1 VPYEQQHTIDSDK
14 RVGPLDRC
22 LLIIRMPI
30 GFDETLQEVYANM
43 RKAVVF
49 IFGALLL
56 VFTGRAWAQ
65 TETGQI
71 SGTVLDQQGN
81 GVPNAKITIRNLG
94 TSALRETNS
103 DDQGAFIVT
112 NLLPATYAV
121 VAEAQGFSKL
131 EQEVGLPPGGRVSLD
146 LKLKVG
152 KLAETIEVSA
162 TAVAVNTS
170 SQTVGQLITAKD
182 IVDLP
187 LLTRN
192 PYDLVG
198 GAANVSS
205 AGDAGLT
212 MRGAGYNINGLRSA
226 GTNILLDGAANNS
239 EFFAAVGQT
248 VPLDS
253 VQEINILTNN
263 FTAEYGRA
271 SAGVVNVTT
280 KSGTNDF
287 HGTAYEFGR
296 YAALAANTFDNNARG
311 IAKPGFT
318 RNQFGYSVGGP
329 VKKDKLFFF
338 QSTEWLRVRSS
349 STSVVDVPTPQLIAA
364 ANSNTQGFFSKFGA
378 LRSNFVQLK
387 TYTRDQLAAIGVTA
401 CPPAP
406 STCDTDFPVGSTTPM
421 FAQGQYSVPSDS
433 GAGNPQDTYYVV
445 GRVDW
450 NAGPKT
456 QVYGRYALEKDNV
469 LSGSSTNSPY
479 AGYDSGQTNTNNSIL
494 LSLIYTFNPKL
505 TSQSKIVFNRLSQL
519 NPLGS
524 NPVGPT
530 LYMNATVAPNIA
542 GNLIAMPGYSAFT
555 PGSAIPFGGPQ
566 NFVQAYQDLSSIHGR
581 HTFRFGGNYTYI
593 RDNRTFGAYEEA
605 VESLS
610 TKNFSTSDENFLN
623 GKLAQFQAAINPQGK
638 LPCGAAGAVPSCTVT
653 LPVAPPVFA
662 RSNRYHEFGTY
673 FEDSWKATNRLMFN
687 LGMRWD
693 YFGVQHN
700 KNPNLDSNYYDA
712 QGGDIFDNIRNGQV
726 ATVPNSPIHGLWKKD
741 WNNFG
746 PRLGVAYDLFGNG
759 KTALRGGWGISYE
772 RNFGN
777 VTFNVIQNP
786 PAYAVVSILPSDV
799 GGTIPITTDNSG
811 PLGGST
817 GSKALPKLSL
827 RNVNSNIETAYAHL
841 WSAVLEHQVKRNFI
855 VAIEYNGSKGVNLY
869 SIENP
874 NRPGAGNVYLSDPCT
889 PVSAVS
895 PNNGQTYTIP
905 AYPCLNAVKFN
916 DGSANG
922 FVVAKNQLTR
932 LQNFQ
937 YSNINRRGDNGF
949 SHYNS
954 VAARV
959 ELTNIANTGLSL
971 HSSYTYA
978 HAIDNISST
987 FSESN
992 NNANLGLL
1000 DPFNPKIDKG
1010 NSDFDQRHRF
1020 VFSGTWDI
1028 PFAKNMSGIAK
1039 QALNGWT
1046 VAPIITIR
1054 NGFPFTMFDC
1064 SNAFTTCPRAFQ
1076 TSAHSRSGSAR
1087 PDPSGAPNL
1096 FDYFDFSSGF
1106 DSSYFNPVAG
1116 ISDFGPFP
1124 ANMLTRGY
1132 FYGPGAYNVD
1142 LGVYK
1147 TTKITER
1154 FSLQLRGE
1162 FFNALNHSNLW
1173 ITLTD
1178 NDLSSTTTVHAQ
1190 KGVPPI
1196 NANERRNVQLA
1207 LKLIF

>member
-1 VPYEQQHTIDSDK
+1 MSFFPGK
-14 RVGPLDRC
+14 
-22 LLIIRMPI
+22 
-30 GFDETLQEVYANM
+30 TL
-43 RKAVVF
+43 
-49 IFGALLL
+49 
-56 VFTGRAWAQ
+56 AQ

-71 SGTVLDQQGN
+71 SGTVLDQQN
-81 GVPNAKITIRNLG
+81 HAIPNTRIAVRNVG
-94 TSALRETNS
+94 TGALRETTS
-103 DDQGAFIVT
+103 DDHGTFIVT
-112 NLLPATYAV
+112 NLLPATYSV
-121 VAEAQGFSKL
+121 LAEAQGFSKL
-131 EQEVGLPPGGRVSLD
+131 EQQVDLPPGGRAALEV
-146 LKLKVG
+146 KLQVG
-152 KLAETIEVSA
+152 KVNEIVEVTA
-162 TAVAVNTS
+162 TSVAVNTAN
-170 SQTVGQLITAKD
+170 QTVGQLITSND
-182 IVDLP
+182 ITNLP

-205 AGDAGLT
+205 AADAGLT

-226 GTNILLDGAANNS
+226 GTNILLDGAANND
-239 EFFAAVGQT
+239 EFNASVGQT

-296 YAALAANTFDNNARG
+296 YSALATNTFDNNARG

-329 VKKDKLFFF
+329 VMKDKLFFF
-338 QSTEWLRVRSS
+338 QSTEWLRIRSS
-349 STSVVDVPTPQLIAA
+349 ATNIVNIPTPQLIATA
-364 ANSNTQGFFSKFGA
+364 SPNTQQFFSAFGT
-378 LRSNFVQLK
+378 LRSNFTQLK
-387 TYTRDQLAAIGVTA
+387 TYTRDELAAAGITA

-421 FAQGQYSVPSDS
+421 FAQGQYSVPADS
-433 GAGNPQDTYYVV
+433 GAGDPQNTYYIV
-445 GRVDW
+445 GRADW
-450 NAGPKT
+450 NVTLKT
-456 QVYGRYALEKDNV
+456 QLYGRYALEKGNLFPGTV
-469 LSGSSTNSPY
+469 TNSPY
-479 AGYDSGQTNTNNSIL
+479 AGYDSGQSTTNNSFL
-494 LSLIYTFNPKL
+494 LSLIHTFNQNL
-505 TSQSKIVFNRLSQL
+505 TSQSKIVFNRLNLVQ
-519 NPLGS
+519 PLGS

-530 LYMNATVAPNIA
+530 LYMNSFSAPKIE
-542 GNLIAMPGYSAFT
+542 GNLIGMPGYSPFT
-555 PGSAIPFGGPQ
+555 PGNAIPVGGPQ

-593 RDNRTFGAYEEA
+593 RDNRSFGAFEEA

-610 TKNFSTSDENFLN
+610 TTNFSTSVENFLS
-623 GKLAQFQAAINPQGK
+623 GVLGQFQSAIDPQGK
-638 LPCGAAGAVPSCTVT
+638 FPCDSAGVVPGCTVT
-653 LPVAPPVFA
+653 LPVGPPVFA
-662 RSNRYHEFGTY
+662 RSNRYQEFGTY
-673 FEDSWKATNRLMFN
+673 FEDSWKATNRLTFN
-687 LGMRWD
+687 LGLRWD

-700 KNPNLDSNYYDA
+700 KDPNLDSNYYDA
-712 QGGDIFDNIRNGQV
+712 QGSNIFNNIRNGSV

-786 PAYAVVSILPSDV
+786 PAYAVISILPTDV
-799 GGTIPITTDNSG
+799 GGTIPITTDNAG
-811 PLGGST
+811 PLGGSS
-817 GSKALPKLSL
+817 GSKALPLVSL
-827 RNVNSNIETAYAHL
+827 RNVDSNIVTAYAHL
-841 WSAVLEHQVKRNFI
+841 WSVVLEHQVARNFI
-855 VAIEYNGSKGVNLY
+855 MAIEYNGSKGVNLY

-874 NRPGAGNVYLSDPCT
+874 NRPGAGNVYLGDPCPTT
-889 PVSAVS
+889 PCTTA
-895 PNNGQTYTIP
+895 
-905 AYPCLNAVKFN
+905 A
-916 DGSANG
+916 
-922 FVVAKNQLTR
+922 LTR

-959 ELTNIANTGLSL
+959 ELTNIGNTGLSF

-978 HAIDNISST
+978 HSIDNISST

-1028 PFAKNMSGIAK
+1028 PFARNMSGVK
-1039 QALNGWT
+1039 KLFLDGWT

-1054 NGFPFTMFDC
+1054 SGFPFTMFDC

-1076 TSAHSRSGSAR
+1076 TTTLGRAGSAKA
-1087 PDPSGAPNL
+1087 DPSGAANL
-1096 FDYFDFSSGF
+1096 FDYFAFPSSDFH
-1106 DSSYFNPVAG
+1106 SSYVNPIAG

-1124 ANMLTRGY
+1124 SNMLTRGY
-1132 FYGPGAYNVD
+1132 FYGPGAYYVD

-1147 TTKITER
+1147 TTRITER
-1154 FSLQLRGE
+1154 VSLQIRGE
-1162 FFNALNHSNLW
+1162 FFNMLNHSNMW
-1173 ITLTD
+1173 MTLSD
-1178 NDLSSTTTVHAQ
+1178 NDISSITGGCPGNAAQQCAVVHAE

-1196 NANERRNVQLA
+1196 NANERRNIQLA
-1207 LKLIF
+1207 LKVIF

>member
-1 VPYEQQHTIDSDK
+1 MDCVPRARTS
-14 RVGPLDRC
+14 C
-22 LLIIRMPI
+22 L
-30 GFDETLQEVYANM
+30 
-43 RKAVVF
+43 
-49 IFGALLL
+49 
-56 VFTGRAWAQ
+56 
-65 TETGQI
+65 
-71 SGTVLDQQGN
+71 
-81 GVPNAKITIRNLG
+81 
-94 TSALRETNS
+94 
-103 DDQGAFIVT
+103 
-112 NLLPATYAV
+112 
-121 VAEAQGFSKL
+121 
-131 EQEVGLPPGGRVSLD
+131 
-146 LKLKVG
+146 
-152 KLAETIEVSA
+152 
-162 TAVAVNTS
+162 TA
-170 SQTVGQLITAKD
+170 
-182 IVDLP
+182 
-187 LLTRN
+187 
-192 PYDLVG
+192 
-198 GAANVSS
+198 
-205 AGDAGLT
+205 
-212 MRGAGYNINGLRSA
+212 
-226 GTNILLDGAANNS
+226 
-239 EFFAAVGQT
+239 
-248 VPLDS
+248 
-253 VQEINILTNN
+253 
-263 FTAEYGRA
+263 
-271 SAGVVNVTT
+271 
-280 KSGTNDF
+280 
-287 HGTAYEFGR
+287 
-296 YAALAANTFDNNARG
+296 
-311 IAKPGFT
+311 
-318 RNQFGYSVGGP
+318 
-329 VKKDKLFFF
+329 
-338 QSTEWLRVRSS
+338 
-349 STSVVDVPTPQLIAA
+349 PQLIAA
-364 ANSNTQGFFSKFGA
+364 ANSNTQGFFAKFGA

-746 PRLGVAYDLFGNG
+746 PRIGVAYDLFGDG

-786 PAYAVVSILPSDV
+786 PAYAVVSILPIDV
-799 GGTIPITTDNSG
+799 GGAIPVTTNNAG

-817 GSKALPKLSL
+817 GSKALPKVSL
-827 RNVNSNIETAYAHL
+827 RNVKSNMPTAYAHL
-841 WSAVLEHQVKRNFI
+841 WSVVLERQVKHNFI
-855 VAIEYNGSKGVNLY
+855 VAAEYNGSKGVGLY
-869 SIENP
+869 TIENP
-874 NRPGAGNVYLSDPCT
+874 NRPGAGNVFLGDPCPTT
-889 PVSAVS
+889 PCV
-895 PNNGQTYTIP
+895 NP
-905 AYPCLNAVKFN
+905 ATFAGT
-916 DGSANG
+916 GS
-922 FVVAKNQLTR
+922 LTR
-932 LQNFQ
+932 LRTTQ
-937 YSNINRRGDNGF
+937 YSNINRRGFGGA

-954 VAARV
+954 VAVRT
-959 ELTNIANTGLSL
+959 ELTNIGNTGLSL

-978 HAIDNISST
+978 HAFDNLSST

-992 NNANLGLL
+992 DNANLGLL
-1000 DPFNPKIDKG
+1000 DPFNPKLDKG
-1010 NSDFDQRHRF
+1010 NSDFDLRHRF
-1020 VFSGTWDI
+1020 VFSGTWDL
-1028 PFAKNMSGIAK
+1028 PFARNMSGFKKRVFDGFTI
-1039 QALNGWT
+1039 
-1046 VAPIITIR
+1046 APII
-1054 NGFPFTMFDC
+1054 
-1064 SNAFTTCPRAFQ
+1064 S
-1076 TSAHSRSGSAR
+1076 
-1087 PDPSGAPNL
+1087 
-1096 FDYFDFSSGF
+1096 
-1106 DSSYFNPVAG
+1106 V
-1116 ISDFGPFP
+1116 
-1124 ANMLTRGY
+1124 
-1132 FYGPGAYNVD
+1132 
-1142 LGVYK
+1142 
-1147 TTKITER
+1147 
-1154 FSLQLRGE
+1154 
-1162 FFNALNHSNLW
+1162 
-1173 ITLTD
+1173 
-1178 NDLSSTTTVHAQ
+1178 
-1190 KGVPPI
+1190 
-1196 NANERRNVQLA
+1196 
-1207 LKLIF
+1207 

>member
-1 VPYEQQHTIDSDK
+1 
-14 RVGPLDRC
+14 
-22 LLIIRMPI
+22 MPK
-30 GFDETLQEVYANM
+30 TTA
-43 RKAVVF
+43 F
-49 IFGALLL
+49 ILASLMFFLPGK
-56 VFTGRAWAQ
+56 AWAQ
-65 TETGQI
+65 AETGQI
-71 SGTVLDQQGN
+71 SGTVLDQQN
-81 GVPNAKITIRNLG
+81 NVVPNAKITVRNVG
-94 TSALRETNS
+94 TGALRETAA
-103 DDQGAFIVT
+103 DDHGAFIVT
-112 NLLPATYAV
+112 NLLPAKYSV
-121 VAEAQGFSKL
+121 LAEAQGFSKL
-131 EQEVGLPPGGRVSLD
+131 DQQVDLPPGGRVALEVR
-146 LKLKVG
+146 LQVG
-152 KLAETIEVSA
+152 KVSETVEVSA
-162 TAVAVNTS
+162 TAVAVNTEN
-170 SQTVGQLITAKD
+170 QTVGQLITSND
-182 IVDLP
+182 ITNLP

-205 AGDAGLT
+205 AADAGLT

-226 GTNILLDGAANNS
+226 GTNVLLDGAANND
-239 EFFAAVGQT
+239 EFTASVGQT

-253 VQEINILTNN
+253 VQEINVLTNN

-296 YAALAANTFDNNARG
+296 YSALATNTFDNNARG

-329 VKKDKLFFF
+329 IKKDKLFFF

-349 STSVVDVPTPQLIAA
+349 ATAIVNVPTPQLIAA
-364 ANSNTQGFFSKFGA
+364 ANSTTQQFFSAFGT
-378 LRSNFVQLK
+378 LRSNFIQLK
-387 TYTRDQLAAIGVTA
+387 TYTRDQLTAAGITA

-421 FAQGQYSVPSDS
+421 FAQGQYSVPEDS
-433 GAGNPQDTYYVV
+433 GAGSPQNTYYVV
-445 GRVDW
+445 GRADW
-450 NAGPKT
+450 NITSKT
-456 QVYGRYALEKDNV
+456 QLYGRYALEKGNLFTGTV
-469 LSGSSTNSPY
+469 TNSPY
-479 AGYDSGQTNTNNSIL
+479 AGYDSGQSTTNNSFL
-494 LSLIYTFNPKL
+494 LSMIHTFSTKL
-505 TSQSKIVFNRLSQL
+505 TSQSKIVFNRLNLIQ
-519 NPLGS
+519 PLGS

-530 LYMNATVAPNIA
+530 LYMNSVSAPKIE
-542 GNLIAMPGYSAFT
+542 GNLIGMPGYSPFT
-555 PGSAIPFGGPQ
+555 PGNAIPFGGPQ
-566 NFVQAYQDLSSIHGR
+566 NFVQAYQDLSSLHGR

-593 RDNRTFGAYEEA
+593 RDNRSFGAFEEA

-610 TKNFSTSDENFLN
+610 TTNFRTSTEDFLN
-623 GKLAQFQAAINPQGK
+623 GVLGQFQSAIDPQGK
-638 LPCGAAGAVPSCTVT
+638 FPCGAAGPVPNCTVT
-653 LPVAPPVFA
+653 LPVGPPVFA

-673 FEDSWKATNRLMFN
+673 FEDSWKATNRLTFN

-700 KNPNLDSNYYDA
+700 KDPNLDSNYYDA
-712 QGGDIFDNIRNGQV
+712 QGGNIFTNIRNGSV

-786 PAYAVVSILPSDV
+786 PAYAVISILPTDV
-799 GGTIPITTDNSG
+799 GGTIPITTDNAG

-817 GSKALPKLSL
+817 GSKALPKVSL
-827 RNVNSNIETAYAHL
+827 RNVDSNISTAYAHL
-841 WSAVLEHQVKRNFI
+841 WSAVLEQQVTRNFI
-855 VAIEYNGSKGVNLY
+855 MAVEYNGSKGVDLY

-874 NRPGAGNVYLSDPCT
+874 NRPGAGNVYLGDPCPTT
-889 PVSAVS
+889 PCQSTS
-895 PNNGQTYTIP
+895 
-905 AYPCLNAVKFN
+905 
-916 DGSANG
+916 
-922 FVVAKNQLTR
+922 LTR
-932 LQNFQ
+932 LQSFQ

-959 ELTNIANTGLSL
+959 QLTNLGNTGLSL

-1000 DPFNPKIDKG
+1000 DPFNPRIDKG

-1028 PFAKNMSGIAK
+1028 PFARNTSGAVK
-1039 QALNGWT
+1039 GFLDGWT

-1054 NGFPFTMFDC
+1054 GGFPFTLFDC
-1064 SNAFTTCPRAFQ
+1064 TNALTTCMRAVQ
-1076 TSAHSRSGSAR
+1076 TSPHAKTGSAT
-1087 PDPSGAPNL
+1087 PDPSGAANT
-1096 FDYFDFSSGF
+1096 FDYFDFGSGF
-1106 DSSYFNPVAG
+1106 DSSYINPVAG

-1124 ANMLTRGY
+1124 KNMLTRGY
-1132 FYGPGAYNVD
+1132 FYGPGAYTTD

-1154 FSLQLRGE
+1154 VSVQLRGE
-1162 FFNALNHSNLW
+1162 FFNMLNHSNMWL
-1173 ITLTD
+1173 TLSD

-1190 KGVPPI
+1190 KGVPPV

>member
-1 VPYEQQHTIDSDK
+1 
-14 RVGPLDRC
+14 
-22 LLIIRMPI
+22 
-30 GFDETLQEVYANM
+30 M
-43 RKAVVF
+43 RKTIPF
-49 IFGALLL
+49 ILGSLILFSSGK
-56 VFTGRAWAQ
+56 AWAQ
-65 TETGQI
+65 AETGQI
-71 SGTVLDQQGN
+71 SGTVLDQQN
-81 GVPNAKITIRNLG
+81 NAVPNAKITIRNVG
-94 TSALRETNS
+94 TGALRETAS
-103 DDQGAFIVT
+103 DDHGAFIVT
-112 NLLPATYAV
+112 NLLPAKYSV
-121 VAEAQGFSKL
+121 LAEAQGFAKL
-131 EQEVGLPPGGRVSLD
+131 EQQVDLPPGGRVALE
-146 LKLKVG
+146 LRLQVG
-152 KLAETIEVSA
+152 KVTETVEVSA
-162 TAVAVNTS
+162 TAVAVNTEN
-170 SQTVGQLITAKD
+170 QTVGQLITSND
-182 IVDLP
+182 ITNLP

-205 AGDAGLT
+205 AADAGLT

-226 GTNILLDGAANNS
+226 GTNVLLDGAANND
-239 EFFAAVGQT
+239 EFTASVGQT

-253 VQEINILTNN
+253 VQEINVLTNN

-296 YAALAANTFDNNARG
+296 YSALATNTFDNNARG

-318 RNQFGYSVGGP
+318 RNQFGYSIGGP
-329 VKKDKLFFF
+329 IKKDKLFFF

-349 STSVVDVPTPQLIAA
+349 ATAIVNVPTPQLIAA
-364 ANSNTQGFFSKFGA
+364 ANSNAQQFFSEFGT
-378 LRSNFVQLK
+378 LRSNFIQLK
-387 TYTRDQLAAIGVTA
+387 TYTRDQLAVAGITA

-421 FAQGQYSVPSDS
+421 FAQGQYSVPADS
-433 GAGNPQDTYYVV
+433 GAGSPQNTYYVV
-445 GRVDW
+445 GRADW
-450 NAGPKT
+450 NITSKT
-456 QVYGRYALEKDNV
+456 QLYGRYALEKGNLFTGTV
-469 LSGSSTNSPY
+469 TNSPY
-479 AGYDSGQTNTNNSIL
+479 AGYDSGQSTTNNSFL
-494 LSLIYTFNPKL
+494 LSLIHTFSPKL
-505 TSQSKIVFNRLSQL
+505 TSQSKIVFNRLNLLQ
-519 NPLGS
+519 PLGS

-530 LYMNATVAPNIA
+530 LYMNAVSAPKIE
-542 GNLIAMPGYSAFT
+542 GNLIGMPGYSPFT
-555 PGSAIPFGGPQ
+555 PGNAIPFGGPQ
-566 NFVQAYQDLSSIHGR
+566 NFVQAYQDLSSVHGR

-593 RDNRTFGAYEEA
+593 RDNRSFGAYQEA

-610 TKNFSTSDENFLN
+610 TTNFRTSVENFLN
-623 GKLAQFQAAINPQGK
+623 GVLGQFQAAIDPQGK
-638 LPCGAAGAVPSCTVT
+638 FPCGAAGAVPGCTLT
-653 LPVAPPVFA
+653 LPVGPPVFA

-673 FEDSWKATNRLMFN
+673 FEDSWKATNRLTFN

-700 KNPNLDSNYYDA
+700 KDPNLDSNYYDA
-712 QGGDIFDNIRNGQV
+712 QGGNIFTNIRNGSV

-746 PRLGVAYDLFGNG
+746 PRLGVAYDVFGNG

-786 PAYAVVSILPSDV
+786 PAYAVISILPTDV
-799 GGTIPITTDNSG
+799 GGTIPITTDNAG

-817 GSKALPKLSL
+817 GSKALPKVSL
-827 RNVNSNIETAYAHL
+827 RNVDSNIATAYAHL
-841 WSAVLEHQVKRNFI
+841 WSAVLEQQVTRNFI
-855 VAIEYNGSKGVNLY
+855 MAIEYNGSKGVDLY

-874 NRPGAGNVYLSDPCT
+874 NRPGAGNVYLGDPCPTT
-889 PVSAVS
+889 PC
-895 PNNGQTYTIP
+895 P
-905 AYPCLNAVKFN
+905 AA
-916 DGSANG
+916 D
-922 FVVAKNQLTR
+922 LTR

-959 ELTNIANTGLSL
+959 ELTNLGNTGLSL

-1028 PFAKNMSGIAK
+1028 PFARNMSGAAK
-1039 QALNGWT
+1039 GFLDGWT

-1054 NGFPFTMFDC
+1054 GGFPFTLFDC
-1064 SNAFTTCPRAFQ
+1064 TNAFTTCMRAVQ
-1076 TSAHSRSGSAR
+1076 TSPHAKTGSAT
-1087 PDPSGAPNL
+1087 PDPSGAANT
-1096 FDYFDFSSGF
+1096 FDYFNFSSGF
-1106 DSSYFNPVAG
+1106 DSSYVNPIVG

-1124 ANMLTRGY
+1124 KNMLTRGY
-1132 FYGPGAYNVD
+1132 FYGPGAYTID

-1154 FSLQLRGE
+1154 VSVQLRGE
-1162 FFNALNHSNLW
+1162 FFNMLNHSNMW
-1173 ITLTD
+1173 ITLSD

-1190 KGVPPI
+1190 KGVPPV

>member
-1 VPYEQQHTIDSDK
+1 
-14 RVGPLDRC
+14 
-22 LLIIRMPI
+22 
-30 GFDETLQEVYANM
+30 M
-43 RKAVVF
+43 RKTMVF
-49 IFGALLL
+49 IFASLMFFFSGKAL
-56 VFTGRAWAQ
+56 AQ

-71 SGTVLDQQGN
+71 SGTVLDPQN
-81 GVPNAKITIRNLG
+81 DAVPSAKITIRNTG
-94 TSALRETNS
+94 TGALREAAS
-103 DDQGAFIVT
+103 DSHGAFIVT
-112 NLLPATYAV
+112 NLLPAKYSVMT
-121 VAEAQGFSKL
+121 EAQGFAKL
-131 EQEVGLPPGGRVSLD
+131 EQQVDLPPGGRVALE
-146 LKLKVG
+146 LKLQLGKVG
-152 KLAETIEVSA
+152 ETVEVSA
-162 TAVAVNTS
+162 TALAVNTEN
-170 SQTVGQLITAKD
+170 QTVGQLITSND
-182 IVDLP
+182 LTNLP

-205 AGDAGLT
+205 AADAGLT
-212 MRGAGYNINGLRSA
+212 MRGAGYNINGLRAA
-226 GTNILLDGAANNS
+226 GTNILLDGAANND
-239 EFFAAVGQT
+239 EFTASVGQT

-253 VQEINILTNN
+253 VQEINVLTNN

-296 YAALAANTFDNNARG
+296 YSALATNTFDNNARG

-318 RNQFGYSVGGP
+318 RNQFGYSIGGP
-329 VKKDKLFFF
+329 IKKDKLFFF

-349 STSVVDVPTPQLIAA
+349 ATAIVNVPTPQLIAA
-364 ANSNTQGFFSKFGA
+364 ANSNTQQFFNAFGT
-378 LRSNFVQLK
+378 LRSNFKQLK
-387 TYTRDQLAAIGVTA
+387 TYTRDQLTAAGITA

-406 STCDTDFPVGSTTPM
+406 STCDTNFPVGSTTPM

-433 GAGNPQDTYYVV
+433 GAGSPQNTYYVV

-450 NAGPKT
+450 NATSNT
-456 QVYGRYALEKDNV
+456 QLYGRYALERGNLFTGTV
-469 LSGSSTNSPY
+469 TNSPY
-479 AGYDSGQTNTNNSIL
+479 AGYDSGQSTTNNSFL
-494 LSLIYTFNPKL
+494 LTLIHSFNSKL
-505 TSQSKIVFNRLSQL
+505 TSQSKIVFNRLSLIQ
-519 NPLGS
+519 PLGA

-530 LYMNATVAPNIA
+530 LYMNSVSAPKIE
-542 GNLIAMPGYSAFT
+542 GNLIGMPGYSPFT
-555 PGSAIPFGGPQ
+555 PGNAIPFGGPQ

-593 RDNRTFGAYEEA
+593 RDNRSFGAYQEA

-610 TKNFSTSDENFLN
+610 TTNFRTSVENFLN
-623 GKLAQFQAAINPQGK
+623 GVLGQFQSAIDPQGK
-638 LPCGAAGAVPSCTVT
+638 FPCGAAGAVPSCTVN
-653 LPVAPPVFA
+653 LPVGPPVFA

-673 FEDSWKATNRLMFN
+673 FEDSWKATNQLTFN

-700 KNPNLDSNYYDA
+700 KDPNLDSNYYDA
-712 QGGDIFDNIRNGQV
+712 QGGNIFTNIRNGSV

-746 PRLGVAYDLFGNG
+746 PRIGVAYDLFGNG

-786 PAYAVVSILPSDV
+786 PAYAVISILPSDV
-799 GGTIPITTDNSG
+799 GGTIPITTDNAG

-817 GSKALPKLSL
+817 GSKALPKVSL
-827 RNVNSNIETAYAHL
+827 RNVNANIETAYAHL
-841 WSAVLEHQVKRNFI
+841 WSAVVEHQVTHNFI
-855 VAIEYNGSKGVNLY
+855 MAIEYNGSKGVDLY

-874 NRPGAGNVYLSDPCT
+874 NRPGSGNVYLGDPCPTT
-889 PVSAVS
+889 PCSTAS
-895 PNNGQTYTIP
+895 
-905 AYPCLNAVKFN
+905 F
-916 DGSANG
+916 
-922 FVVAKNQLTR
+922 TR

-959 ELTNIANTGLSL
+959 ELTNLGNTGLSL

-978 HAIDNISST
+978 HAIDNISTT

-1010 NSDFDQRHRF
+1010 NSDFDLRHRF

-1028 PFAKNMSGIAK
+1028 PFARNMTGAAK
-1039 QALNGWT
+1039 GFLDGWT
-1046 VAPIITIR
+1046 AAPIVTIR
-1054 NGFPFTMFDC
+1054 GGFPFTMFDC

-1076 TSAHSRSGSAR
+1076 TITLGRAGSAKA
-1087 PDPSGAPNL
+1087 DPSGAANT
-1096 FDYFDFSSGF
+1096 FDYFVFPASNF
-1106 DSSYFNPVAG
+1106 DTSYVNPIVG
-1116 ISDFGPFP
+1116 KSDFGPFP
-1124 ANMLTRGY
+1124 KNMLTRGY
-1132 FYGPGAYNVD
+1132 FYGPGAYTID
-1142 LGVYK
+1142 FGVYK

-1154 FSLQLRGE
+1154 VSVQLRGE
-1162 FFNALNHSNLW
+1162 FFNILNHSNAW
-1173 ITLTD
+1173 ITLSD
-1178 NDLSSTTTVHAQ
+1178 NDISSITGACPGNATQQCAVVHAQ

-1196 NANERRNVQLA
+1196 NADERRNVQLA

>member
-1 VPYEQQHTIDSDK
+1 
-14 RVGPLDRC
+14 
-22 LLIIRMPI
+22 
-30 GFDETLQEVYANM
+30 M
-43 RKAVVF
+43 RKAVVI
-49 IFGALLL
+49 IFVAALL
-56 VFTGRAWAQ
+56 VWTGRAWAQ

-71 SGTVLDQQGN
+71 SGTVLDQQGA
-81 GVPNAKITIRNLG
+81 GVPNAEITIRNTG
-94 TSALRETNS
+94 TGAAREIES
-103 DDQGAFIVT
+103 DGQGTFIVT
-112 NLLPATYAV
+112 NLLPAKYSV
-121 VAEAQGFSKL
+121 IVEAAGFNKL
-131 EQEVGLPPGGRVSLD
+131 SEQVDLAPGGRVALD
-146 LKLKVG
+146 LKLEVG
-152 KLAETIEVSA
+152 KVSETVEVAA
-162 TAVAVNTS
+162 TAVAVNTEN
-170 SQTVGQLITAKD
+170 QTVGQLITSTD
-182 IVDLP
+182 ITNLP

-198 GAANVSS
+198 TAANVSS

-212 MRGAGYNINGLRSA
+212 MRGAGYNINGLRAA
-226 GTNILLDGAANNS
+226 GTNILLDGAANND
-239 EFFAAVGQT
+239 EFTAAVGQT

-280 KSGTNDF
+280 KAGTDNF

-311 IAKPGFT
+311 IEKPGFT

-349 STSVVDVPTPQLIAA
+349 ATSVVDVPTPQFIAA
-364 ANSNTQGFFSKFGA
+364 ANSNTQAFFSEFGA

-387 TYTRDQLAAIGVTA
+387 TYTRDQLANIGIAA

-406 STCDTDFPVGSTTPM
+406 STCDTNFPVGSTTPM
-421 FAQGQYSVPSDS
+421 FAEGQYSVPSDS

-445 GRVDW
+445 GRLDW
-450 NAGPKT
+450 NAGTKT
-456 QVYGRYALEKDNV
+456 QIYGRYALEKGN
-469 LSGSSTNSPY
+469 LLTGSLTNSPY
-479 AGYDSGQTNTNNSIL
+479 SGYDTSQTTTNNSIL
-494 LSLIYTFNPKL
+494 VSLIYTFNPKL
-505 TSQSKIVFNRLSQL
+505 TSQSKVVFNRLNIL
-519 NPLGS
+519 DPLGLK
-524 NPVGPT
+524 PVSPT
-530 LYMNATVAPNIA
+530 LYMNATVAPSIA

-566 NFVQAYQDLSSIHGR
+566 NFVQAYQDLSSVHGR
-581 HTFRFGGNYTYI
+581 HALRFGGNYTYI
-593 RDNRTFGAYEEA
+593 RDNRTFGAYQEA

-623 GKLAQFQAAINPQGK
+623 GHLAQFQAAIDPQGK

-673 FEDSWKATNRLMFN
+673 FEDSWRATNRLTFN

-700 KNPNLDSNYYDA
+700 KDPNLDSNYYDA
-712 QGGDIFDNIRNGQV
+712 QGGDIFGNIRNGQV

-746 PRLGVAYDLFGNG
+746 PRLGVAYDLFGDG

-786 PAYAVVSILPSDV
+786 PAYSVVSILPVDV
-799 GGTIPITTDNSG
+799 GGAIDITTDNAG

-817 GSKALPKLSL
+817 GSKALPKVSL
-827 RNVNSNIETAYAHL
+827 RNVNPNIETAYAHL
-841 WSAVLEHQVKRNFI
+841 WSTVLEHQVKRNFI
-855 VAIEYNGSKGVNLY
+855 VAVEYNGSKGVDLY

-874 NRPGAGNVYLSDPCT
+874 NRPGAGNVYLGDPCPTT
-889 PVSAVS
+889 PCPVDS
-895 PNNGQTYTIP
+895 
-905 AYPCLNAVKFN
+905 
-916 DGSANG
+916 
-922 FVVAKNQLTR
+922 LTR
-932 LQNFQ
+932 LRTTQ

-954 VAARV
+954 VAVRT
-959 ELTNIANTGLSL
+959 ELTNIGKTGLSL

-978 HAIDNISST
+978 HAIDNLSST

-1020 VFSGTWDI
+1020 VFSGTWDV
-1028 PFAKNMSGIAK
+1028 PFARNASGFAK
-1039 QALNGWT
+1039 RALDGWT
-1046 VAPIITIR
+1046 IAPIITIR
-1054 NGFPFTMFDC
+1054 GGFPFTLFDC
-1064 SNAFTTCPRAFQ
+1064 TNALTVCPRAFQ
-1076 TSAHSRSGSAR
+1076 TAAHSRNGSAR

-1096 FDYFDFSSGF
+1096 FDYFNFSSGF
-1106 DSSYFNPVAG
+1106 DSSYVNPVAG

-1124 ANMLTRGY
+1124 GNMLTRGY
-1132 FYGPGAYNVD
+1132 FYGPGAYTAD

-1147 TTKITER
+1147 TTKISER

-1173 ITLTD
+1173 ITLSE

-1196 NANERRNVQLA
+1196 NVDERRNVQVA

>member
-1 VPYEQQHTIDSDK
+1 
-14 RVGPLDRC
+14 
-22 LLIIRMPI
+22 
-30 GFDETLQEVYANM
+30 M
-43 RKAVVF
+43 RKAVVI
-49 IFGALLL
+49 IFVAALL
-56 VFTGRAWAQ
+56 VWTGRAWAQ

-71 SGTVLDQQGN
+71 SGTVLDQQGA
-81 GVPNAKITIRNLG
+81 GVPNAEITIRNTG
-94 TSALRETNS
+94 TGAAREIES
-103 DDQGAFIVT
+103 DGQGTFIVT
-112 NLLPATYAV
+112 NLLPAKYSV
-121 VAEAQGFSKL
+121 IVEAAGFNKL
-131 EQEVGLPPGGRVSLD
+131 SEQVDLAPGGRVALD
-146 LKLKVG
+146 LKLEVG
-152 KLAETIEVSA
+152 KVSETVEVAA
-162 TAVAVNTS
+162 TAVAVNTEN
-170 SQTVGQLITAKD
+170 QTVGQLITSTD
-182 IVDLP
+182 ITNLP

-198 GAANVSS
+198 TAANVSS

-212 MRGAGYNINGLRSA
+212 MRGAGYNINGLRAA
-226 GTNILLDGAANNS
+226 GTNILLDGAANND
-239 EFFAAVGQT
+239 EFTAAVGQT

-280 KSGTNDF
+280 KAGTDNF

-311 IAKPGFT
+311 IEKPGFT

-349 STSVVDVPTPQLIAA
+349 ATSVVDVPTPQFIAA
-364 ANSNTQGFFSKFGA
+364 ANSNTQAFFSEFGA

-387 TYTRDQLAAIGVTA
+387 TYTRDQLANIGIAA

-406 STCDTDFPVGSTTPM
+406 STCDTNFPVGSTTPM
-421 FAQGQYSVPSDS
+421 FAEGQYSVPSDS

-445 GRVDW
+445 GRLDW
-450 NAGPKT
+450 NAGTKT
-456 QVYGRYALEKDNV
+456 QIYGRYALEKGN
-469 LSGSSTNSPY
+469 LLTGSLTNSPY
-479 AGYDSGQTNTNNSIL
+479 SGYDTSQTTTNNSIL
-494 LSLIYTFNPKL
+494 ISLIYTFNPKL
-505 TSQSKIVFNRLSQL
+505 TSQSKVVFNRLNIL
-519 NPLGS
+519 DPLGLK
-524 NPVGPT
+524 PVSPT
-530 LYMNATVAPNIA
+530 LYMNATVAPSIA

-566 NFVQAYQDLSSIHGR
+566 NFVQAYQDLSSVHGR
-581 HTFRFGGNYTYI
+581 HALRFGGNYTYI
-593 RDNRTFGAYEEA
+593 RDNRTFGAYQEA

-623 GKLAQFQAAINPQGK
+623 GHLAQFQAAIDPQGK

-673 FEDSWKATNRLMFN
+673 FEDSWRATNRLTFN

-700 KNPNLDSNYYDA
+700 KDPNLDSNYYDA
-712 QGGDIFDNIRNGQV
+712 QGGDIFGNIRNGQV

-746 PRLGVAYDLFGNG
+746 PRLGVAYDLFGDG

-786 PAYAVVSILPSDV
+786 PAYSVVSILPVDV
-799 GGTIPITTDNSG
+799 GGAIDITTDNAG

-817 GSKALPKLSL
+817 GSKALPKVSL
-827 RNVNSNIETAYAHL
+827 RNVNPNIETAYAHL
-841 WSAVLEHQVKRNFI
+841 WSTVLEHQVKRNFI
-855 VAIEYNGSKGVNLY
+855 VAVEYNGSKGVDLY

-874 NRPGAGNVYLSDPCT
+874 NRPGAGNVYLGDPCPTT
-889 PVSAVS
+889 PCPVDS
-895 PNNGQTYTIP
+895 
-905 AYPCLNAVKFN
+905 
-916 DGSANG
+916 
-922 FVVAKNQLTR
+922 LTR
-932 LQNFQ
+932 LRTTQ

-954 VAARV
+954 VAVRT
-959 ELTNIANTGLSL
+959 ELTNIGKTGLSL

-978 HAIDNISST
+978 HAIDNLSST

-1020 VFSGTWDI
+1020 VFSGTWDV
-1028 PFAKNMSGIAK
+1028 PFARNASGFAK
-1039 QALNGWT
+1039 RALDGWT
-1046 VAPIITIR
+1046 IAPIITIR
-1054 NGFPFTMFDC
+1054 GGFPFTLFDC
-1064 SNAFTTCPRAFQ
+1064 TNALTVCPRAFQ
-1076 TSAHSRSGSAR
+1076 TAAHSRNGSAR

-1096 FDYFDFSSGF
+1096 FDYFNFSSGF
-1106 DSSYFNPVAG
+1106 DSSYVNPVAG

-1124 ANMLTRGY
+1124 GNMLTRGY
-1132 FYGPGAYNVD
+1132 FYGPGAYTAD

-1147 TTKITER
+1147 TTKISER

-1173 ITLTD
+1173 ITLSE

-1196 NANERRNVQLA
+1196 NVDERRNVQVA

>member
-1 VPYEQQHTIDSDK
+1 
-14 RVGPLDRC
+14 
-22 LLIIRMPI
+22 
-30 GFDETLQEVYANM
+30 M
-43 RKAVVF
+43 RKMMVF
-49 IFGALLL
+49 IFASLMFFLPGKAL
-56 VFTGRAWAQ
+56 AQ

-71 SGTVLDQQGN
+71 GGTVLDPQN
-81 GVPNAKITIRNLG
+81 NAVPNAKIAIRNTG
-94 TSALRETNS
+94 TGGLRETAS
-103 DDQGAFIVT
+103 DGHGTFIVT
-112 NLLPATYAV
+112 NLLPAKYSVMT
-121 VAEAQGFSKL
+121 EAQGFAKL
-131 EQEVGLPPGGRVSLD
+131 EQQVDLPPGGRVALE
-146 LKLKVG
+146 LRLQVGKVG
-152 KLAETIEVSA
+152 ETVEVSA
-162 TAVAVNTS
+162 TALAVNTEN
-170 SQTVGQLITAKD
+170 QTVGQLITSND
-182 IVDLP
+182 LTNLP

-205 AGDAGLT
+205 AADAGLT
-212 MRGAGYNINGLRSA
+212 KRGAGYNINGLRSA
-226 GTNILLDGAANNS
+226 GTNILLDGAANND
-239 EFFAAVGQT
+239 EFNASVGQT
-248 VPLDS
+248 VPLDA

-296 YAALAANTFDNNARG
+296 YSALATNTFDNNARG

-349 STSVVDVPTPQLIAA
+349 ATAIVNVPTPQLIASA
-364 ANSNTQGFFSKFGA
+364 DANTQQFFKAFGT
-378 LRSNFVQLK
+378 LRSNFIQLK
-387 TYTRDQLAAIGVTA
+387 TYTRDQLTAAGITA

-421 FAQGQYSVPSDS
+421 FAQGQYSVPADS
-433 GAGNPQDTYYVV
+433 GAGSPQNTYYVV
-445 GRVDW
+445 GRADW
-450 NAGPKT
+450 NVSSKT
-456 QVYGRYALEKDNV
+456 QLYGRYALEKGNLFAGTV
-469 LSGSSTNSPY
+469 TNSPY
-479 AGYDSGQTNTNNSIL
+479 AGYDSGQSTTNNSFL
-494 LSLIYTFNPKL
+494 LSLIHTFNSKL
-505 TSQSKIVFNRLSQL
+505 TSQSKIVFNRLNLRQ
-519 NPLGS
+519 PLGA

-530 LYMNATVAPNIA
+530 LYMNAFSAPKIE
-542 GNLIAMPGYSAFT
+542 GNLIGMPGYSPFT
-555 PGSAIPFGGPQ
+555 PGNAIPFGGPQ
-566 NFVQAYQDLSSIHGR
+566 NFVQAYQDLSSVHGR

-593 RDNRTFGAYEEA
+593 RDNRSFGAYQEA
-605 VESLS
+605 VEALS
-610 TKNFSTSDENFLN
+610 STTTFRTSVENFLD
-623 GKLAQFQAAINPQGK
+623 GVLGQFQSAIDPQGK
-638 LPCGAAGAVPSCTVT
+638 FPCGAAGAVPSCTVT
-653 LPVAPPVFA
+653 LPVGPPVFA

-673 FEDSWKATNRLMFN
+673 FEDSWKATNRLTFN

-700 KNPNLDSNYYDA
+700 KDPNLDSNYYDA
-712 QGGDIFDNIRNGQV
+712 QGGNIFTNIRNGSV

-746 PRLGVAYDLFGNG
+746 PRIGVAYDLFGNG

-786 PAYAVVSILPSDV
+786 PAYAVISILPSDV
-799 GGTIPITTDNSG
+799 GGTIPITTDNAG

-817 GSKALPKLSL
+817 GTKALPKVSL
-827 RNVNSNIETAYAHL
+827 RNVDSNIVTAYAHL
-841 WSAVLEHQVKRNFI
+841 WSAVLEHQVTRNFI
-855 VAIEYNGSKGVNLY
+855 MALEYNGSKGVDLY

-874 NRPGAGNVYLSDPCT
+874 NRPGAGNVYLGDPCPTT
-889 PVSAVS
+889 PCPTA
-895 PNNGQTYTIP
+895 
-905 AYPCLNAVKFN
+905 
-916 DGSANG
+916 D
-922 FVVAKNQLTR
+922 LTR

-959 ELTNIANTGLSL
+959 ELTNLGNTGLSL

-1000 DPFNPKIDKG
+1000 DPFNPKLDKG

-1028 PFAKNMSGIAK
+1028 PFARNMAGVAK
-1039 QALNGWT
+1039 GFLDGWT
-1046 VAPIITIR
+1046 AAPIVTIR
-1054 NGFPFTMFDC
+1054 SGFPFTLFDC
-1064 SNAFTTCPRAFQ
+1064 TNALTTCMRAVQ
-1076 TSAHSRSGSAR
+1076 TSSHSKTGSAV
-1087 PDPSGAPNL
+1087 PDPSGAANT
-1096 FDYFDFSSGF
+1096 FDYFNFSSGF
-1106 DSSYFNPVAG
+1106 DSSYVNPIAG

-1124 ANMLTRGY
+1124 KNMLTRGY
-1132 FYGPGAYNVD
+1132 FYGPGAYTID

-1147 TTKITER
+1147 TTKINER
-1154 FSLQLRGE
+1154 LSLQIRGE
-1162 FFNALNHSNLW
+1162 FFNLLNHSNMWL
-1173 ITLTD
+1173 TLSD

-1196 NANERRNVQLA
+1196 NADERRNVQLA

>member
-1 VPYEQQHTIDSDK
+1 
-14 RVGPLDRC
+14 
-22 LLIIRMPI
+22 
-30 GFDETLQEVYANM
+30 M
-43 RKAVVF
+43 RKTMVF
-49 IFGALLL
+49 IFASLMFFLSGKAL
-56 VFTGRAWAQ
+56 AQ

-71 SGTVLDQQGN
+71 SGTVLDPQN
-81 GVPNAKITIRNLG
+81 NAVPNAKITIRNTG
-94 TSALRETNS
+94 TGALRETAS
-103 DDQGAFIVT
+103 DGHGAFIVT
-112 NLLPATYAV
+112 NLLPAKYSV
-121 VAEAQGFSKL
+121 MAEAQGFAKL
-131 EQEVGLPPGGRVSLD
+131 EQQVDLPPGGRVALE
-146 LKLKVG
+146 LKLQVGKVG
-152 KLAETIEVSA
+152 ETVEVSA
-162 TAVAVNTS
+162 TALAVNTEN
-170 SQTVGQLITAKD
+170 QTVGQLITSND
-182 IVDLP
+182 LTNLP

-205 AGDAGLT
+205 ATDAGLT

-226 GTNILLDGAANNS
+226 GTNILLDGAANND
-239 EFFAAVGQT
+239 EFTASVGQT

-253 VQEINILTNN
+253 VQEINVLTNN

-280 KSGTNDF
+280 KSGTNNF

-296 YAALAANTFDNNARG
+296 YSALATNTFDNNARG

-349 STSVVDVPTPQLIAA
+349 ATAIINVPTPQLIASA
-364 ANSNTQGFFSKFGA
+364 DANTQQFFSAFGT
-378 LRSNFVQLK
+378 LRSNFIQLK
-387 TYTRDQLAAIGVTA
+387 TYTRDQLTAAGIAA

-421 FAQGQYSVPSDS
+421 FAQGQYSVPADS
-433 GAGNPQDTYYVV
+433 GAGSPQNTYYVV
-445 GRVDW
+445 GRADW
-450 NAGPKT
+450 NVSSKT
-456 QVYGRYALEKDNV
+456 QLYGRYALEKGNLFTGTV
-469 LSGSSTNSPY
+469 TNSPY
-479 AGYDSGQTNTNNSIL
+479 AGYDSGQSTTNNSFL
-494 LSLIYTFNPKL
+494 LSLIHTFNSQL
-505 TSQSKIVFNRLSQL
+505 TSQSKIVFNRLNLLQ
-519 NPLGS
+519 PLGS

-530 LYMNATVAPNIA
+530 LYMNSVSAPKIE
-542 GNLIAMPGYSAFT
+542 GNFIGMPGYSPFT
-555 PGSAIPFGGPQ
+555 PGNAIPFGGPQ

-593 RDNRTFGAYEEA
+593 RDNRSFGAYQEA

-610 TKNFSTSDENFLN
+610 ATTSFSTSIENFLN
-623 GKLAQFQAAINPQGK
+623 GVLGQFQSAINPQGK
-638 LPCGAAGAVPSCTVT
+638 FPCGAAGAVPSCTVT
-653 LPVAPPVFA
+653 LPVGPPVFA

-673 FEDSWKATNRLMFN
+673 FEDSWKATNRLTFN
-687 LGMRWD
+687 LGIRWD

-700 KNPNLDSNYYDA
+700 KDPNLDSNYYDA
-712 QGGDIFDNIRNGQV
+712 QGGNIFTNIRNGSV

-746 PRLGVAYDLFGNG
+746 PRIGVAYDLFGNG

-786 PAYAVVSILPSDV
+786 PAYAVISILPSDV
-799 GGTIPITTDNSG
+799 GGTIPITTDNAG

-817 GSKALPKLSL
+817 GSKALPLVSL
-827 RNVNSNIETAYAHL
+827 RNVDPNIETAYAHL
-841 WSAVLEHQVKRNFI
+841 WSAVLEHQVTRNFI
-855 VAIEYNGSKGVNLY
+855 MAVEYNGSKGVDLY

-874 NRPGAGNVYLSDPCT
+874 NRPGSGNVYLGDPCPTT
-889 PVSAVS
+889 PCSTA
-895 PNNGQTYTIP
+895 
-905 AYPCLNAVKFN
+905 
-916 DGSANG
+916 D
-922 FVVAKNQLTR
+922 LTR

-959 ELTNIANTGLSL
+959 ELTNLGNTGLSL

-1020 VFSGTWDI
+1020 VFSGTWDV
-1028 PFAKNMSGIAK
+1028 PFARDMTGAGKTF
-1039 QALNGWT
+1039 LDGWT

-1054 NGFPFTMFDC
+1054 GGFPFTLFDC
-1064 SNAFTTCPRAFQ
+1064 TNALTTCMRAVQ
-1076 TSAHSRSGSAR
+1076 TSPHSKTGSAV
-1087 PDPSGAPNL
+1087 PDPSGAANT
-1096 FDYFDFSSGF
+1096 FDYFNFSSGF
-1106 DSSYFNPVAG
+1106 DSSYINPIAG

-1124 ANMLTRGY
+1124 KNMLTRGY
-1132 FYGPGAYNVD
+1132 FYGPGAYTID

-1147 TTKITER
+1147 TTKINER
-1154 FSLQLRGE
+1154 ISLQIRGE
-1162 FFNALNHSNLW
+1162 FFNLLNHSNMWL
-1173 ITLTD
+1173 TLSD

-1196 NANERRNVQLA
+1196 NADERRNVQLA

>member
-1 VPYEQQHTIDSDK
+1 
-14 RVGPLDRC
+14 
-22 LLIIRMPI
+22 
-30 GFDETLQEVYANM
+30 M
-43 RKAVVF
+43 RKTIVF
-49 IFGALLL
+49 IFASVMLFLPGKALP
-56 VFTGRAWAQ
+56 Q

-71 SGTVLDQQGN
+71 SGTVLDPQN
-81 GVPNAKITIRNLG
+81 NAVPNAKITIRNVG
-94 TSALRETNS
+94 TEAVRETAS
-103 DDQGAFIVT
+103 DDHGAFIVT
-112 NLLPATYAV
+112 NLLPAKYSV
-121 VAEAQGFSKL
+121 LIEAQGFAKL
-131 EQEVGLPPGGRVSLD
+131 EQQVDLPPGGRVALE
-146 LKLKVG
+146 LKLQVGKVG
-152 KLAETIEVSA
+152 ETVEVSA
-162 TAVAVNTS
+162 TALAVNTEN
-170 SQTVGQLITAKD
+170 QTVGQLITSND
-182 IVDLP
+182 LSNLP

-205 AGDAGLT
+205 ATDAGLT
-212 MRGAGYNINGLRSA
+212 MRGAGYNINGLRAA
-226 GTNILLDGAANNS
+226 GTNVLLDGAANND
-239 EFFAAVGQT
+239 EFNATVGQT

-329 VKKDKLFFF
+329 IKKDKLFFF
-338 QSTEWLRVRSS
+338 QSTEWLRIRSS
-349 STSVVDVPTPQLIAA
+349 ATAVVNVPTPQLIATA
-364 ANSNTQGFFSKFGA
+364 DPNTQQFFNAFGA
-378 LRSNFVQLK
+378 LRSNFIQLK
-387 TYTRDQLAAIGVTA
+387 TYTRDQLTAAGITA

-406 STCDTDFPVGSTTPM
+406 STCDTDFPVGSLTPM

-433 GAGNPQDTYYVV
+433 GAGFPQNTYYVV

-450 NAGPKT
+450 NATSKT
-456 QVYGRYALEKDNV
+456 QFYGRYALEKGNLFTGTV
-469 LSGSSTNSPY
+469 TNSPY
-479 AGYDSGQTNTNNSIL
+479 VGYDSGQSTTNNSFL
-494 LSLIYTFNPKL
+494 LTLIHSFNSKL
-505 TSQSKIVFNRLSQL
+505 TSQSKFVFNRLNLLQ
-519 NPLGS
+519 PLGA

-530 LYMNATVAPNIA
+530 LYMNSVTAPKIE
-542 GNLIAMPGYSAFT
+542 GNLIGMPGYSPFT
-555 PGSAIPFGGPQ
+555 PGNAIPFGGPQ

-593 RDNRTFGAYEEA
+593 RDNRSFGAYQEA

-610 TKNFSTSDENFLN
+610 ATTSFSTSIESFLN
-623 GKLAQFQAAINPQGK
+623 GLLGQFQSAIDPQGK
-638 LPCGAAGAVPSCTVT
+638 LPCGAAGAVPGCTVM
-653 LPVAPPVFA
+653 LPVGPPVFA

-673 FEDSWKATNRLMFN
+673 FEDSWKATSQLTFN

-700 KNPNLDSNYYDA
+700 KDPNLDSNYYDA
-712 QGGDIFDNIRNGQV
+712 QGGNIFTNIRGGSV

-746 PRLGVAYDLFGNG
+746 PRIGVAYDLFGNG
-759 KTALRGGWGISYE
+759 KTALRGGWGVSYE

-786 PAYAVVSILPSDV
+786 PAYAVISILPSDV
-799 GGTIPITTDNSG
+799 GGTIPITTDNAG

-817 GSKALPKLSL
+817 GSKPLPKVSL
-827 RNVNSNIETAYAHL
+827 RNVNPNIETAYAHL
-841 WSAVLEHQVKRNFI
+841 WSAVLEHQLTHNFI
-855 VAIEYNGSKGVNLY
+855 MAVEYNGSKGVDLY

-874 NRPGAGNVYLSDPCT
+874 NRPGSGNVYLGDACPTTPC
-889 PVSAVS
+889 S
-895 PNNGQTYTIP
+895 
-905 AYPCLNAVKFN
+905 
-916 DGSANG
+916 
-922 FVVAKNQLTR
+922 VAALTR

-959 ELTNIANTGLSL
+959 ELTNVGNTGLSL

-1010 NSDFDQRHRF
+1010 NADFDLRHRF

-1028 PFAKNMSGIAK
+1028 PFARNMNGAAK
-1039 QALNGWT
+1039 GFLDGWT
-1046 VAPIITIR
+1046 AAPIITIR
-1054 NGFPFTMFDC
+1054 GGFPFTLFDC
-1064 SNAFTTCPRAFQ
+1064 TNARTTCMRAVQ
-1076 TSAHSRSGSAR
+1076 TSPHSKTGSAV
-1087 PDPSGAPNL
+1087 PDPSGAANT

-1106 DSSYFNPVAG
+1106 DSSYVNPVVG

-1124 ANMLTRGY
+1124 KNMLTRGY
-1132 FYGPGAYNVD
+1132 FYGPGAYTID

-1154 FSLQLRGE
+1154 VSVQLRGE
-1162 FFNALNHSNLW
+1162 FFNMLNHSNMWL
-1173 ITLTD
+1173 TLSD

-1196 NANERRNVQLA
+1196 NADERRNVQLA

>member
-1 VPYEQQHTIDSDK
+1 
-14 RVGPLDRC
+14 
-22 LLIIRMPI
+22 
-30 GFDETLQEVYANM
+30 M
-43 RKAVVF
+43 RKTMVF
-49 IFGALLL
+49 IFASLMFFLSGKAL
-56 VFTGRAWAQ
+56 AQ

-71 SGTVLDQQGN
+71 SGTVLDPQN
-81 GVPNAKITIRNLG
+81 NAVPNAKITIRNTG
-94 TSALRETNS
+94 TGALRETAS
-103 DDQGAFIVT
+103 DGHGTFIVT
-112 NLLPATYAV
+112 NLLPARYSVMT
-121 VAEAQGFSKL
+121 EAQGFAKL
-131 EQEVGLPPGGRVSLD
+131 EQQVDLPPGGRVALE
-146 LKLKVG
+146 LKLQVGKVG
-152 KLAETIEVSA
+152 ETVEVSA
-162 TAVAVNTS
+162 TALAVNTEN
-170 SQTVGQLITAKD
+170 QTVGQLITSND
-182 IVDLP
+182 LTNLP

-205 AGDAGLT
+205 AADAGLT

-226 GTNILLDGAANNS
+226 GTNILLDGAANND
-239 EFFAAVGQT
+239 EFTASVGQT

-253 VQEINILTNN
+253 VQEINVLTNN

-296 YAALAANTFDNNARG
+296 YSALATNTFDNNARG

-329 VKKDKLFFF
+329 IKKDKLFFF
-338 QSTEWLRVRSS
+338 QNTEWLRVRSS
-349 STSVVDVPTPQLIAA
+349 ATAIVNVPTPQLIAS
-364 ANSNTQGFFSKFGA
+364 ANPNTQQFFNAFGT
-378 LRSNFVQLK
+378 LRSNFIQLK
-387 TYTRDQLAAIGVTA
+387 TYTHDQLTAAGITA

-406 STCDTDFPVGSTTPM
+406 STCSTDFPVGSTTPM
-421 FAQGQYSVPSDS
+421 FSQGEYSVPSDS
-433 GAGNPQDTYYVV
+433 GAGFPQNTYYIV

-450 NAGPKT
+450 NATSKT
-456 QVYGRYALEKDNV
+456 QLYGRYALEKGN
-469 LSGSSTNSPY
+469 LFTGTITNSPY
-479 AGYDSGQTNTNNSIL
+479 AGYDSGQSTTNNSFL
-494 LSLIYTFNPKL
+494 LSLIHSFSSRL
-505 TSQSKIVFNRLSQL
+505 TSQSKIVFNRLNLLQ
-519 NPLGS
+519 PLGA

-530 LYMNATVAPNIA
+530 LYMNSVSAPKIE
-542 GNLIAMPGYSAFT
+542 GNLIGMPGYSPFT
-555 PGSAIPFGGPQ
+555 PGNAIPFGGPQ
-566 NFVQAYQDLSSIHGR
+566 NFVQAYQDLSSVHGR

-593 RDNRTFGAYEEA
+593 RDNRSFGAFEEA

-610 TKNFSTSDENFLN
+610 ATSSFSTSIENFLN
-623 GKLAQFQAAINPQGK
+623 GVLGQFQSAIDPQGK
-638 LPCGAAGAVPSCTVT
+638 FPCGAAGAVPSCTVT
-653 LPVAPPVFA
+653 LPVGPPVFA

-673 FEDSWKATNRLMFN
+673 FEDSWKATNRLTFN

-700 KNPNLDSNYYDA
+700 KDPNLDSNYYDA
-712 QGGDIFDNIRNGQV
+712 QAGNIFTNIRNGSV

-746 PRLGVAYDLFGNG
+746 PRIGVAYDLFGNG

-786 PAYAVVSILPSDV
+786 PAYAVISILPSDV
-799 GGTIPITTDNSG
+799 GGTIPITTDNAG

-817 GSKALPKLSL
+817 GSKALPRVSL
-827 RNVNSNIETAYAHL
+827 RNVDPNIETAYAHL
-841 WSAVLEHQVKRNFI
+841 WSAVLEHQVTRNFI
-855 VAIEYNGSKGVNLY
+855 MAVEYNGSKGVDLY

-874 NRPGAGNVYLSDPCT
+874 NRPGSGNVYLGDPCPTT
-889 PVSAVS
+889 PCAV
-895 PNNGQTYTIP
+895 
-905 AYPCLNAVKFN
+905 
-916 DGSANG
+916 AN
-922 FVVAKNQLTR
+922 LTR
-932 LQNFQ
+932 LQSFQ

-959 ELTNIANTGLSL
+959 ELTNLGNTGLSL

-1020 VFSGTWDI
+1020 VLSGTWDI
-1028 PFAKNMSGIAK
+1028 PFARNMTGAAK
-1039 QALNGWT
+1039 GFLDGWT
-1046 VAPIITIR
+1046 AAPIVTIR
-1054 NGFPFTMFDC
+1054 GGFPFTLFDC
-1064 SNAFTTCPRAFQ
+1064 TNALTTCMRAVQ
-1076 TSAHSRSGSAR
+1076 TSPHSKTGSAV
-1087 PDPSGAPNL
+1087 PDPSGAANT
-1096 FDYFDFSSGF
+1096 FDYFNFSSGF
-1106 DSSYFNPVAG
+1106 DSSYINPIAG

-1124 ANMLTRGY
+1124 KNMLTRGY
-1132 FYGPGAYNVD
+1132 FYGPGAYTID

-1147 TTKITER
+1147 TTKINER
-1154 FSLQLRGE
+1154 LSLQIRGE
-1162 FFNALNHSNLW
+1162 FFNLLNHSNMWL
-1173 ITLTD
+1173 TLSD

-1196 NANERRNVQLA
+1196 NADERMNVQLA

>member
-1 VPYEQQHTIDSDK
+1 
-14 RVGPLDRC
+14 
-22 LLIIRMPI
+22 
-30 GFDETLQEVYANM
+30 M
-43 RKAVVF
+43 RRAVVLVLA
-49 IFGALLL
+49 ALLL
-56 VFTGRAWAQ
+56 VFTGSASAQ

-71 SGTVLDQQGN
+71 SGTVLDEQGHAI
-81 GVPNAKITIRNLG
+81 PNAKIAIRNLG
-94 TSALRETNS
+94 TGALRQTNS

-121 VAEAQGFSKL
+121 LVEAQDFTKL
-131 EQEVGLPPGGRVSLD
+131 EQQVQLPPGGGISLD
-146 LKLKVG
+146 LKLRVG
-152 KLAETIEVSA
+152 KVTETIEVSA
-162 TAVAVNTS
+162 TAVAVNTEN
-170 SQTVGQLITAKD
+170 QTVGQLITAKD

-226 GTNILLDGAANNS
+226 GTNILLDGAANND
-239 EFFAAVGQT
+239 EFTAAVGQT

-253 VQEINILTNN
+253 VQEINVLTNN

-329 VKKDKLFFF
+329 VEKDKLFFF

-349 STSVVDVPTPQLIAA
+349 STAVVDVPTPQFIAA
-364 ANSNTQGFFSKFGA
+364 ADSNTQEFFSKFGA

-387 TYTRDQLAAIGVTA
+387 TYTRDQLAAIGITA

-406 STCDTDFPVGSTTPM
+406 STCDTDFPAGSATPM
-421 FAQGQYSVPSDS
+421 FAQGQYSLPADS

-445 GRVDW
+445 GRIDW
-450 NAGPKT
+450 NASPKT
-456 QVYGRYALEKDNV
+456 QIYGRYALEKGT
-469 LSGSSTNSPY
+469 LLTGSETGSPY
-479 AGYDSGQTNTNNSIL
+479 AGYDTGQTTTNNSML
-494 LSLIYTFNPKL
+494 VSLIHTFNSKL
-505 TSQSKIVFNRLSQL
+505 TSQSKIVFNRLNL
-519 NPLGS
+519 LDPLGA

-530 LYMNATVAPNIA
+530 LYMNATVAPSIA

-555 PGSAIPFGGPQ
+555 PGNAIPFGGPQ

-581 HTFRFGGNYTYI
+581 HTLRFGGSYTYI
-593 RDNRTFGAYEEA
+593 RDNRTFGAYQEA

-623 GKLAQFQAAINPQGK
+623 GQLAQFQSAIDPQGK
-638 LPCGAAGAVPSCTVT
+638 FPCGAAGPTPNCMVT
-653 LPVAPPVFA
+653 LPVGPPVFS

-673 FEDSWKATNRLMFN
+673 FEDSWKAMNRLTFN

-712 QGGDIFDNIRNGQV
+712 QGGSIFDNIRNGQV

-759 KTALRGGWGISYE
+759 RTSLRGGWGISYE

-786 PAYAVVSILPSDV
+786 PGYAVISILPSDV
-799 GGTIPITTDNSG
+799 GGSLPITTDNSG

-817 GSKALPKLSL
+817 GSKALPKVSL
-827 RNVNSNIETAYAHL
+827 RNVNADIETAYAHL

-874 NRPGAGNVYLSDPCT
+874 NRPGAGNVYLGDQCT

-895 PNNGQTYTIP
+895 SNNGQTYTIP
-905 AYPCLNAVKFN
+905 AYPCFNSVTFN
-916 DGSANG
+916 DGSTNG
-922 FVVAKNQLTR
+922 FTIAKNQLTR

-949 SHYNS
+949 SHYHS
-954 VAARV
+954 VALRA
-959 ELTNIANTGLSL
+959 EATNLGNTGLSL

-978 HAIDNISST
+978 HAIDNLSST

-992 NNANLGLL
+992 DNANLGLL

-1010 NSDFDQRHRF
+1010 NADFDQRHRF

-1028 PFAKNMSGIAK
+1028 PFARNMSGAAK
-1039 QALNGWT
+1039 RAFDGWT

-1054 NGFPFTMFDC
+1054 SGFPFTLFDC
-1064 SNAFTTCPRAFQ
+1064 TNAFTTCPRAFQ
-1076 TSAHSRSGSAR
+1076 TTAHSRSGSAK

-1106 DSSYFNPVAG
+1106 DSAYVNPITG
-1116 ISDFGPFP
+1116 ISDFGAFP
-1124 ANMLTRGY
+1124 GNMLTRGY
-1132 FYGPGAYNVD
+1132 FYGPGAYSVD

-1190 KGVPPI
+1190 KGVPPA

>member
-1 VPYEQQHTIDSDK
+1 
-14 RVGPLDRC
+14 
-22 LLIIRMPI
+22 
-30 GFDETLQEVYANM
+30 M
-43 RKAVVF
+43 RKTTVF
-49 IFGALLL
+49 IFASLIFFLSSKAL
-56 VFTGRAWAQ
+56 AQ

-71 SGTVLDQQGN
+71 SGTVLDPQN
-81 GVPNAKITIRNLG
+81 NAVPNAKITIRNTG
-94 TSALRETNS
+94 TGALRETASN
-103 DDQGAFIVT
+103 DHGAFIVT
-112 NLLPATYAV
+112 NLLPAKYSVMT
-121 VAEAQGFSKL
+121 EAQGFAKL
-131 EQEVGLPPGGRVSLD
+131 EQQVELPPGGRVALEV
-146 LKLKVG
+146 KLQVG
-152 KLAETIEVSA
+152 KMGETVEVSA
-162 TAVAVNTS
+162 TALAVNTEN
-170 SQTVGQLITAKD
+170 QTVGQLITSNDLAN
-182 IVDLP
+182 LP

-205 AGDAGLT
+205 AADAGLT

-226 GTNILLDGAANNS
+226 GTNILLDGAANND
-239 EFFAAVGQT
+239 EFTASVGQT

-253 VQEINILTNN
+253 VQEINVLTNN

-280 KSGTNDF
+280 KSGTNNF

-296 YAALAANTFDNNARG
+296 YSALATNTFDNNARG

-349 STSVVDVPTPQLIAA
+349 ATAIINVPTPQLIAA
-364 ANSNTQGFFSKFGA
+364 ADPNSQQFFKAFGT
-378 LRSNFVQLK
+378 LRSNFIQLK
-387 TYTRDQLAAIGVTA
+387 TYTRDQLTAAGITA

-421 FAQGQYSVPSDS
+421 FAQGQYSVPADS
-433 GAGNPQDTYYVV
+433 GAGSPQNTYYIV
-445 GRVDW
+445 GRADW
-450 NAGPKT
+450 NVSSKT
-456 QVYGRYALEKDNV
+456 QLYGRYALEKGNLFTGTV
-469 LSGSSTNSPY
+469 TNSPY
-479 AGYDSGQTNTNNSIL
+479 AGYDSGQSTTNNSFL
-494 LSLIYTFNPKL
+494 LSLIHNFNSQL
-505 TSQSKIVFNRLSQL
+505 TSQSKIVFNRLNLLQ
-519 NPLGS
+519 PLGA

-530 LYMNATVAPNIA
+530 LYMNAVSAPKIE
-542 GNLIAMPGYSAFT
+542 GNLIGMPGYSPFT
-555 PGSAIPFGGPQ
+555 PGNAIPFGGPQ
-566 NFVQAYQDLSSIHGR
+566 NFVQVYQDLSSLHGR

-593 RDNRTFGAYEEA
+593 RDNRSFGAFEEA
-605 VESLS
+605 VKSLS
-610 TKNFSTSDENFLN
+610 TTNFRTSVENFLN
-623 GKLAQFQAAINPQGK
+623 GILGQFQSAIDPQAK
-638 LPCGAAGAVPSCTVT
+638 FPCGASGAVPGCTVT
-653 LPVAPPVFA
+653 LPVGPPVFA

-673 FEDSWKATNRLMFN
+673 FEDSWKATNRLTFN
-687 LGMRWD
+687 LGVRWD
-693 YFGVQHN
+693 YFGIQHN
-700 KNPNLDSNYYDA
+700 KDPNLDSNYYDA
-712 QGGDIFDNIRNGQV
+712 QGGNIFTNIRNGSV

-746 PRLGVAYDLFGNG
+746 PRVGVAYDLFGNG

-786 PAYAVVSILPSDV
+786 PAYAVISILPTDV
-799 GGTIPITTDNSG
+799 GGTIPITTDNAG
-811 PLGGST
+811 PLGGAVGT
-817 GSKALPKLSL
+817 KALPKVSL
-827 RNVNSNIETAYAHL
+827 RNVDSNIVTAYAHL
-841 WSAVLEHQVKRNFI
+841 WSAVLEHQVTRNFI
-855 VAIEYNGSKGVNLY
+855 MAVEYNGSKGVDLY

-874 NRPGAGNVYLSDPCT
+874 NRPGAGNVYLGDLCPTTPCST
-889 PVSAVS
+889 
-895 PNNGQTYTIP
+895 
-905 AYPCLNAVKFN
+905 
-916 DGSANG
+916 AN
-922 FVVAKNQLTR
+922 LTR

-959 ELTNIANTGLSL
+959 ELTNLGNTGLSL

-1020 VFSGTWDI
+1020 VFSGTWDV
-1028 PFAKNMSGIAK
+1028 PFARDMTGAGKEF
-1039 QALNGWT
+1039 LDGWT

-1054 NGFPFTMFDC
+1054 GGFPFTLFDC
-1064 SNAFTTCPRAFQ
+1064 TNAFTTCMRAVQ
-1076 TSAHSRSGSAR
+1076 TSPHSKTGSAV
-1087 PDPSGAPNL
+1087 PNPNGAANT
-1096 FDYFDFSSGF
+1096 FDYFNFSSGF
-1106 DSSYFNPVAG
+1106 DSSYINPTAG

-1124 ANMLTRGY
+1124 KNMLPRGY
-1132 FYGPGAYNVD
+1132 FYGPGAYTID

-1147 TTKITER
+1147 TTKINER
-1154 FSLQLRGE
+1154 LSLQIRGE
-1162 FFNALNHSNLW
+1162 FFNLLNHSNMWL
-1173 ITLTD
+1173 TLSD

-1196 NANERRNVQLA
+1196 NADERRNVQLA